1 MSQYDHFNNKTPPNN
16 RASKFLSRFAAS
28 RSLTFSSPNR
38 TELHNDN
45 SNNNSSKSAAEYFAL
60 EMELQN
66 AIEKNIILQTT
77 TEQELF
83 HARSRVEE
91 ASEAKRVAVEQAQ
104 LELKQAKDES
114 QKLNSSLESERTKVR
129 FLLKKTKALE
139 DSMIEKKKELV
150 AEIKFQEKRAEDIRQ
165 SGVRLQLLAEA
176 TLKDAGEQTAE
187 ANRQVHEMKKSL
199 QLANSYKLHTTLEHV
214 TQQYTARINKLKRI
228 ISHLQAEKLNIIKE
242 RDIFKEHLRAV
253 LSEPVEPVIA
263 TVTQEKGARPYPA
276 RKINLLSM
284 DSVNSKDEEQVM
296 TPIRSTVTGEILSV
310 KITKREDDIKTIR
323 SVNGEILAVKIQ

>member
-139 DSMIEKKKELV
+139 DSMIEGKKEHV
-150 AEIKFQEKRAEDIRQ
+150 AEIKFQENVTERWKADMASDSKLSKSVRPVTLIFLFVSTVLLIFID
-165 SGVRLQLLAEA
+165 SGFINFAVDDEWKELLKMLLI
-176 TLKDAGEQTAE
+176 TITA
-187 ANRQVHEMKKSL
+187 AYFGGR
-199 QLANSYKLHTTLEHV
+199 SY
-214 TQQYTARINKLKRI
+214 
-228 ISHLQAEKLNIIKE
+228 
-242 RDIFKEHLRAV
+242 
-253 LSEPVEPVIA
+253 
-263 TVTQEKGARPYPA
+263 EKGN
-276 RKINLLSM
+276 KI
-284 DSVNSKDEEQVM
+284 KQ
-296 TPIRSTVTGEILSV
+296 
-310 KITKREDDIKTIR
+310 
-323 SVNGEILAVKIQ
+323 NGKN